1 MRADLL
7 LLLLV
12 VYLVFFFFFII
23 TLPTVYTIFAS
34 SIFGV
39 SVRNYFDVSPLFC
52 KVTNNSEVWKLY
64 SDLCWKD
71 ESQKDREKVCLKA
84 LIVIPVRITLVLICC
99 GRICTVAQKGQTQ
112 IKKKTQI
119 KKRKHKFKKEKKSK
133 KIENCEK

>member
-7 LLLLV
+7 LLLVV
-12 VYLVFFFFFII
+12 VYCLVFFFFII

-39 SVRNYFDVSPLFC
+39 SVRDYFDVSPLFC

-71 ESQKDREKVCLKA
+71 ESQKDKEKVCLKA

-99 GRICTVAQKGQTQ
+99 GRMCTVAQKGQTQ

-119 KKRKHKFKKEKKSK
+119 KKRKHV
-133 KIENCEK
+133 

>member
-7 LLLLV
+7 LLLAV
-12 VYLVFFFFFII
+12 VYCLVFFFFII

-39 SVRNYFDVSPLFC
+39 SVRDNFDVSPLFC

-71 ESQKDREKVCLKA
+71 ESQKDKEKVCPKA

-99 GRICTVAQKGQTQ
+99 GRMCTVAQKGQTQ

-119 KKRKHKFKKEKKSK
+119 KKRKHV
-133 KIENCEK
+133 

>member
-1 MRADLL
+1 M
-7 LLLLV
+7 
-12 VYLVFFFFFII
+12 
-23 TLPTVYTIFAS
+23 YTIFAS

-99 GRICTVAQKGQTQ
+99 GRMCTVAHKGQTQ

-119 KKRKHKFKKEKKSK
+119 KKRRQIKKRKHKFKKENKSK